1 MLVPALGPMA
11 LAGTVPQ
18 TGMHCMRQ
26 PLPENRATAAAAP
39 VMHCHDAGAMGG
51 ATAATES
58 SSFEKTIR
66 SVDCCCPNHDCC
78 RGLKTSE
85 RASIASNTISPG
97 YFLVEPAAPIRVL
110 IHVSDVF
117 AGPDS
122 ARAPPLL

>member
-1 MLVPALGPMA
+1 MTGRRLAASLAAIGALVFGAGTA
-11 LAGTVPQ
+11 LAQ
-18 TGMHCMRQ
+18 D
-26 PLPENRATAAAAP
+26 AAAAP
-39 VMHCHDAGAMGG
+39 VMHCHDAGAIGG
-51 ATAATES
+51 ATVATES